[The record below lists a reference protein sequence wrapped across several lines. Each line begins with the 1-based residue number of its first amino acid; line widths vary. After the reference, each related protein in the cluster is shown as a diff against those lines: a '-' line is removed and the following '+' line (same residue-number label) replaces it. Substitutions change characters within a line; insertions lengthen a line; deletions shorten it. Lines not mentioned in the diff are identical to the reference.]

1 MIREAFLVC
10 RVDIVLSKVAAA
22 IGSILIGHH
31 KITGVS
37 LDSIEVL
44 LYKQRVESGLVF
56 VRNNSIVL
64 PFIDDYGYFGII
76 VIHPS
81 QNFLVFFTDDED
93 EGAERHIILT
103 NPFVASQRSYHAGI
117 SRRVRVRCNQHAD

>member
-44 LYKQRVESGLVF
+44 LDKQRVESGLVF
-56 VRNNSIVL
+56 VRNNFIVF
-64 PFIDDYGYFGII
+64 PFIDDHGYFGII
-76 VIHPS
+76 VIYPS